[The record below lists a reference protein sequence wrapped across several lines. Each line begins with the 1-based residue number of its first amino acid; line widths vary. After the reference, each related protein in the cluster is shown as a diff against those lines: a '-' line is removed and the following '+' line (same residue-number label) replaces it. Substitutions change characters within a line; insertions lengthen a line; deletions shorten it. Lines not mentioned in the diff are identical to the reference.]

1 MAYRAPLDAVKNLVA
16 VGDQGT
22 VTLTSGSD
30 EIPYRV
36 TNSATEPVT
45 VMIRLSSTK
54 LAFPDSITPGRL
66 DLTRTLVPGAND
78 FTVPVTTRARATFP
92 MVIEIRTPDGKELL
106 ASSKVTIRSTAL
118 SGVGIALTIGAALTL
133 VVWWFRHAYKR
144 RRAVRVEAPASEP
157 TRLADEQEAAAAAS
171 TSLTRP

>member
-1 MAYRAPLDAVKNLVA
+1 
-16 VGDQGT
+16 
-22 VTLTSGSD
+22 
-30 EIPYRV
+30 
-36 TNSATEPVT
+36 
-45 VMIRLSSTK
+45 MIRLSSTK
-54 LAFPDSITPGRL
+54 LAFPDSTTPGRL
-66 DLTRTLVPGAND
+66 DLTKTLVPGAND

-92 MVIEIRTPDGKELL
+92 MVIEIRTPDGKEVL

-144 RRAVRVEAPASEP
+144 RRAARVEPRVEPPTGLTVTPAGDAAVTP
-157 TRLADEQEAAAAAS
+157 PDEQGATAAAS